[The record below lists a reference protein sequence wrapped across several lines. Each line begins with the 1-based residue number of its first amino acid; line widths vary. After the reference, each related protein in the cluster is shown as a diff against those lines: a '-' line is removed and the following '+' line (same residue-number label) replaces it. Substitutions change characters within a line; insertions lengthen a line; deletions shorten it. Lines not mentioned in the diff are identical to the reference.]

1 MADEL
6 RGRLSLCERPTFL
19 QQYDRPRASVSEH
32 RHEPTLLSEFNEQS
46 HSFRPYVQ
54 VDSVQEPHHV
64 AYSAEIEDDFNEY
77 QTMDSASTRSS
88 GSGTEFDIPNPSME
102 DNETEVPGHECL
114 KQHAKNNDEGLE
126 AMFCSNEF
134 IENVTTAKEW
144 DQNASYD
151 APVVENVVT
160 LTESTH
166 STELH
171 EGLIFH
177 TKEALQCAINAW
189 SIANN
194 VQYKNLCSNKNRLTI
209 TCAHHDNPQRPCAW
223 RLHAARSKRL
233 GGLWRISD
241 CGPQHT
247 CTHAVTMQGHR
258 NCTSKFVC
266 TFITPIVRQQ
276 LDIKPREIIARIESK
291 FDIKLSYVKAWDA
304 RRKAIQAIFG
314 TYEESYRSLY
324 RFIEATRIAIPG
336 TVYNIQVVGN
346 SRFKS
351 IFWAFGVSIT
361 GWQYCRPVLTLDGT
375 FLLGKYRGTL
385 LAAIGLDG
393 NGGLFPLAFAVVE
406 SESNESWTWFLQM
419 LHDLIPVVRER
430 PFLCIVSDKHPGL
443 VRGCRE
449 VFPNVAHRHCLRH
462 LRENFKKAVRRL
474 GVQDSEGL
482 AIKMYNAGNTDDTNY
497 FNHMMNDIRMTK
509 QEAYD
514 WLVQRDVEKWTLI
527 FDGGHRFG
535 VMTTN
540 ASECFNGVLKRAR
553 GLPIQGLIMAIY
565 YNIVAV
571 FNKRSAE
578 ALNLIEQAESDFVP
592 RTRIIIQRFERE
604 ARRYPIPIM
613 INSREFQVFDMST
626 RAQKVEVTETNAFT
640 CTCSKPQLY
649 HIPCAHVI
657 ATSRIRHW
665 DYNTLISPYYTLQFY
680 KDSYAEVFHTIPD
693 KDQWPSFTND
703 HGIIPLIAPA
713 FRRRVGRP
721 RSNRIRTTMDE
732 ASNASVRAC
741 GFCKNLGHNRA
752 TCPNNPGSSR

>member
-324 RFIEATRIAIPG
+324 RFIEAT
-336 TVYNIQVVGN
+336 
-346 SRFKS
+346 
-351 IFWAFGVSIT
+351 
-361 GWQYCRPVLTLDGT
+361 L
-375 FLLGKYRGTL
+375 
-385 LAAIGLDG
+385 
-393 NGGLFPLAFAVVE
+393 
-406 SESNESWTWFLQM
+406 
-419 LHDLIPVVRER
+419 
-430 PFLCIVSDKHPGL
+430 
-443 VRGCRE
+443 
-449 VFPNVAHRHCLRH
+449 
-462 LRENFKKAVRRL
+462 
-474 GVQDSEGL
+474 
-482 AIKMYNAGNTDDTNY
+482 
-497 FNHMMNDIRMTK
+497 
-509 QEAYD
+509 
-514 WLVQRDVEKWTLI
+514 
-527 FDGGHRFG
+527 
-535 VMTTN
+535 
-540 ASECFNGVLKRAR
+540 
-553 GLPIQGLIMAIY
+553 
-565 YNIVAV
+565 
-571 FNKRSAE
+571 
-578 ALNLIEQAESDFVP
+578 
-592 RTRIIIQRFERE
+592 
-604 ARRYPIPIM
+604 
-613 INSREFQVFDMST
+613 FDMST
-626 RAQKVEVTETNAFT
+626 RAQKVEVIETNAFT

-752 TCPNNPGSSR
+752 TCPNNPGSSRYGRYNR